1 MKIYKMQQRSALKLN
16 QVKQNIKK
24 IENGEKIQK
33 KTTRSKLIE
42 ENKENLR
49 MAFQKI
55 SPIGENDNMLE
66 CNF

>member
-1 MKIYKMQQRSALKLN
+1 MKIYKMQQQSALKLN

-24 IENGEKIQK
+24 IENGEKNQK
-33 KTTRSKLIE
+33 KITRSKLME

-49 MAFQKI
+49 MDFQKI
-55 SPIGENDNMLE
+55 PPLRENDNMLE